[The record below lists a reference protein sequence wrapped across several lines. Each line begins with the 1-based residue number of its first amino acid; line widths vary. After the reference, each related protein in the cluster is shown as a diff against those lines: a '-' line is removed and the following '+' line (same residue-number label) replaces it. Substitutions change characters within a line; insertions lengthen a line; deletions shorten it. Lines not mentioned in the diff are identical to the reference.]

1 MYLIK
6 FTPYWI
12 FLIFLVVGC
21 TDNKSATDD
30 VGLFEKIELS
40 GAGIDFVNELKYTEE
55 FNIYTFRNFYNG
67 AGVGLGDFN
76 NDGLTDLFFCGN
88 QVDNKLYLNKGS
100 FSFLDITDDAGVSS
114 PNVWSTGVSIVDIN
128 GDGWLDLYICKS
140 GDSKGDNRHN
150 ELFINQ
156 GVIRTDDGVDIV
168 SFKEE
173 SKAYGLDDLGL
184 STHAA
189 FLDYDLDG
197 DLDCYLLN
205 NSFRSIGNYDLRPDQ
220 RSIRD
225 TLGGN
230 KLFRNN
236 LIDNHDSKTSKIFE
250 DVSEEAGIY
259 GSSIGFG
266 LGVTFGDV
274 NNDGWPDIYVSNDFF
289 EKDYLYINNQDGTFT
304 ENVDQQIRELS
315 MGSMGADMADIN
327 NDGYTDI
334 FVTEMLPRSQER
346 QKTKSLFE
354 DWNKYSAGV
363 EAGYHKQFA
372 RNVLQVN
379 TGEGHFQEVGRMAG
393 VEATDWSWGALIFDM
408 NNDGWKDL
416 YVANG
421 IYKDLLDQDYI
432 NFYANPDQVRKILF
446 DKEKGGLDKLV
457 DMIPTEALSNFAFE
471 NKADLSFADKTK
483 DWGLDDPSFSNGS
496 AYGDMD
502 NDGDLDLVVN
512 NINGQPFI
520 YKNNSAKDNHYVQ
533 ILLKDTTSYNRNAIG
548 SRVNLYIDNE
558 MQSVEVNPARG
569 FMSTVD
575 NRVHFGIGLHEK
587 VDSIIIEWPDLSK
600 NIYNNI
606 EIDKLLVFNKNI
618 VKKSERT
625 VLPNNSTLLEKSTD
639 FNPSFSH
646 IENDFSDF
654 DREPLLLQMHSN
666 LGPACCTGDVN
677 NDGLSDFYVGGAKG
691 QKGTLF
697 IQSSIGT
704 FKEIELN
711 TETSDNSNEEV
722 DCVFFDANRDAYPDL
737 YIVNGSTEF
746 GSNTVSLS
754 DHLYFNKGGSTFEK
768 SKQILPTFNFENT
781 SSVVHL
787 DYDGDGDEDLIV
799 SSFIRPMAYGIPS
812 SIYLLENDGTGSF
825 KDVSNVK
832 APEFKDLGMVSDLS
846 LIDLDNDGDD
856 DVVAVGEWMGV
867 ALFENNGM
875 SFKKIKGSRL
885 DNLSG
890 LYQSVYV
897 TDLDVDGYQDI
908 VIGNVGLN
916 TRLKANQEY
925 PLSLFIND
933 FDRNGRMEQIFVQN
947 DETGSYPLVQRAD
960 LLKKVPY
967 LNKKYPNYKSFALQS
982 IEDIFEE
989 DQLKNSLIN
998 SVNELGSMVLWNNGD
1013 GSFEKKLLPVEA
1025 QLSSIHAITAD
1036 DVNDDGHIDIII
1048 GGNQYRQKP
1057 ELGINDA
1064 SYGLV
1069 LLGDGQ
1075 RELKA
1080 ISIRESGLFE
1090 KGEIRQ
1096 IVVLKDKKEKY
1107 IFAKNNNYPEIYEK
1121 AN

>member
-1 MYLIK
+1 MCLLIN
-6 FTPYWI
+6 
-12 FLIFLVVGC
+12 C
-21 TDNKSATDD
+21 TDTPTVSDD
-30 VGLFEKIELS
+30 GQSLFEKVDVVTS
-40 GAGIDFVNELKYTEE
+40 GVTFANELTYTEE
-55 FNIYTFRNFYNG
+55 FNVYTFRNFYNG

-76 NDGLTDLFFCGN
+76 NDGLVDIFFCGN

-100 FSFLDITDDAGVSS
+100 FSFLDITEEAGVAS
-114 PNVWSTGVSIVDIN
+114 PDVWSTGVSIVDIN
-128 GDGWLDLYICKS
+128 GDGWLDFYICKS
-140 GDSKGDNRHN
+140 GDSNGDNRHN

-156 GVIRTDDGVDIV
+156 GVERTEEGLDIV

-173 SKAYGLDDLGL
+173 SKKYGLDDLGL

-220 RSIRD
+220 RNVRD

-236 LIDNHDSKTSKIFE
+236 MIHNGNLNTSGIFE

-327 NDGYTDI
+327 NDGHTDI
-334 FVTEMLPRSQER
+334 FVTEMLPRSQAR

-372 RNVLQVN
+372 RNVLQLN
-379 TGEGHFQEVGRMAG
+379 TGDGHYQEVGRMAG

-421 IYKDLLDQDYI
+421 IFKDLLDQDYI
-432 NFYANPDQVRKILF
+432 NFYSNPDQVRKILF

-457 DMIPTEALSNFAFE
+457 DMIPSEALSNFAFE
-471 NKADLSFADKTK
+471 NGADLRFADKTK
-483 DWGLDDPSFSNGS
+483 EWGFEDPSFSNGS
-496 AYGDMD
+496 AYGDLD

-512 NINGQPFI
+512 NINRAPFI
-520 YKNNSAKDNHYVQ
+520 YRNNSTREHHFVQ
-533 ILLKDTTSYNRNAIG
+533 VLLKDTTNYNRNAIG
-548 SRVNLYIDNE
+548 ARVNLYVNSQV
-558 MQSVEVNPARG
+558 QSIEVNPARG

-575 NRVHFGIGLHEK
+575 SRVHFGLGKHHVI
-587 VDSIIIEWPDLSK
+587 DSLMVQWPDLSK
-600 NIYNNI
+600 NVYHNI
-606 EIDKLLVFNKNI
+606 EIDKLLTFYKNESNTPEPII
-618 VKKSERT
+618 VSTKS
-625 VLPNNSTLLEKSTD
+625 VLLEKSRSFD
-639 FNPSFSH
+639 PKFSH
-646 IENDFSDF
+646 RENDYSDF

-677 NDGLSDFYVGGAKG
+677 NDGLTDFYIGGASG
-691 QKGTLF
+691 QKGRLYV
-697 IQSSIGT
+697 QSRSGLYRELDIST
-704 FKEIELN
+704 QNIE
-711 TETSDNSNEEV
+711 NSNEEV
-722 DCVFFDANRDAYPDL
+722 DCIFFDANADNYPDL
-737 YIVNGSTEF
+737 YVVNGSSEF
-746 GSNTVSLS
+746 GSNTVNLS
-754 DHLYFNKGGSTFEK
+754 DHLYFNNSGSSFEK

-781 SSVVHL
+781 SSVVDL
-787 DYDGDGDEDLIV
+787 DFDGDGDQDLIV

-812 SIYLLENDGTGSF
+812 STYLLENDGKGSF
-825 KDVSNVK
+825 TDVSKTKAPDLKDV
-832 APEFKDLGMVSDLS
+832 GMVSDLS
-846 LIDLDNDGDD
+846 LIDIDNDGDQD
-856 DVVAVGEWMGV
+856 IVAVGEWMGV
-867 ALFENNGM
+867 IILENDNGT
-875 SFKKIKGSRL
+875 FKKVNEYGL
-885 DNLSG
+885 DSLTG

-897 TDLDVDGYQDI
+897 ADLDNDGYQD
-908 VIGNVGLN
+908 VVVGNVGLN
-916 TRLKANQEY
+916 SRLKANEEH
-925 PLSLFIND
+925 PLFLYIND
-933 FDRNGRMEQIFVQN
+933 FDRNGRMEQIFVKN
-947 DETGSYPLVQRAD
+947 DETGSYPIVQRAD

-967 LNKKYPNYKSFALQS
+967 LNKKYPDYKSFALQS
-982 IEDIFEE
+982 IQDIFDE
-989 DQLKNSLIN
+989 DQLKNSIVS
-998 SVNELGSMVLWNNGD
+998 SVNELGSVVLWNKGD
-1013 GSFEKKLLPVEA
+1013 GSFEKQHLPIEA
-1025 QLSSIHAITAD
+1025 QLSSIHAIAVD
-1036 DVNDDGHIDIII
+1036 DVNDDGHMDLML

-1057 ELGINDA
+1057 ELGINDG
-1064 SYGLV
+1064 SYGLI

-1075 RELKA
+1075 RNFTSM
-1080 ISIRESGLFE
+1080 SIKESGLFE

-1096 IVVLKDKKEKY
+1096 ILVIKDKTKTKY
-1107 IFAKNNNYPEIYEK
+1107 IFAKNDDYPQIYEK
-1121 AN
+1121 GN